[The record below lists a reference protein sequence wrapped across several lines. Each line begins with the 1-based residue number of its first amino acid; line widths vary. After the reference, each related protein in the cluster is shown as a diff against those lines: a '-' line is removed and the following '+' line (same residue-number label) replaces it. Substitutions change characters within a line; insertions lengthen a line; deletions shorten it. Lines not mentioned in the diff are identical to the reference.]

1 MNLPLKVVLVGLPGS
16 GKSTFGRQ
24 LAVALNFQ
32 FYDLD
37 TLIEERFSLKIP
49 EIFSRY
55 GEGRFREMETET
67 LEEVLAWERPYV
79 LASGGGC
86 PCFNENMSRIND
98 KAVSVYLDVP
108 LEDISERLEASKIQ
122 NRPLFQGMGSGEVI
136 LKLKSLQAER
146 EYYYNMAKIK
156 LSGSDFSAEL
166 LLSEL
171 IHLLKN

>member
-1 MNLPLKVVLVGLPGS
+1 
-16 GKSTFGRQ
+16 
-24 LAVALNFQ
+24 
-32 FYDLD
+32 
-37 TLIEERFSLKIP
+37 
-49 EIFSRY
+49 
-55 GEGRFREMETET
+55 METET